1 LYIKQVAQTVITG
14 HKRYK
19 VMSNNS
25 DPTTNPSQ
33 PMVYQIRI
41 KGHLGHQWTDWFEG
55 LTITLEEDGDTLL
68 SGPVADQAALH
79 GLLKKVRDLGLPL
92 VSVVQVQLDETHPY
106 RSKKE
111 IKMNTKKETAR
122 KLPDVRIILA
132 VLWVAGMLSSLNGDT
147 YRLSA
152 MTKPLGVSS
161 ELLSVFA
168 VVLVGHVF
176 MSGLT
181 LTLKSS
187 VSRWANRIIGI
198 FYAMIIFC
206 FWVNAFVS
214 QLPGYEIVWATAQLV
229 FALMVVWYAWKWTNS
244 EG

>member
-1 LYIKQVAQTVITG
+1 
-14 HKRYK
+14 
-19 VMSNNS
+19 
-25 DPTTNPSQ
+25 
-33 PMVYQIRI
+33 
-41 KGHLGHQWTDWFEG
+41 
-55 LTITLEEDGDTLL
+55 
-68 SGPVADQAALH
+68 
-79 GLLKKVRDLGLPL
+79 
-92 VSVVQVQLDETHPY
+92 
-106 RSKKE
+106 
-111 IKMNTKKETAR
+111 MNTINKTAR
-122 KLPDVRIILA
+122 NLVDVRIILA

-152 MTKPLGVSS
+152 ATGPIGVNP

-181 LTLKSS
+181 LTLKSP

-198 FYAMIIFC
+198 FYAMVILA

-214 QLPGYEIVWATAQLV
+214 RLPGYEIVWATAQLV
-229 FALMVVWYAWKWTNS
+229 FALLVVWYAWKWSNP